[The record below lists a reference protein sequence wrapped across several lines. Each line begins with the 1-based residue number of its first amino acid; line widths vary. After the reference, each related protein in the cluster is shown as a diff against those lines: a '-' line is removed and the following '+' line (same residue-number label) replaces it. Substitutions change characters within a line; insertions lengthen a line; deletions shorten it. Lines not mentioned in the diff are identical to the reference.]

1 MVATEPFR
9 IPPERFAAIAP
20 ISARIVPLPLTRLR
34 NLPIWV
40 FHGDA
45 DDVMPVSETHRTVD
59 ALKAIGANVKLT
71 PGVGHDA
78 WRQTYNNPELYEWL
92 LSHERL

>member
-1 MVATEPFR
+1 M
-9 IPPERFAAIAP
+9 
-20 ISARIVPLPLTRLR
+20 
-34 NLPIWV
+34 
-40 FHGDA
+40 
-45 DDVMPVSETHRTVD
+45 MPVSETHRTVD